1 MELSVVLRDVSGKT
15 GKGNIKIKIKK
26 KGKNPTFIPTNY
38 YIEPSFFDQGNG
50 IIKKEFPEAAKWNS
64 DLFAQKGRYQDYYKE
79 LGESVKDMSVMTLK
93 QIFMSYDRIRLNLG
107 KPVEQS
113 TDFIRTIDKIIFDLE
128 SEEVTEE
135 MKRKAY
141 ADTFRWTKNL
151 LIKFF
156 KTDKIYFQNIDSYT
170 LIELKKFFLKGTNKK
185 EVSFTKYLRC
195 IRRVFKVAIGQ
206 KVISRDL
213 YPFDAISIP
222 LDYKAKI
229 RKLDIEVLRKFYQR
243 PGIGR
248 DFFFLSFFL
257 CGMNM
262 KDIFY
267 LPYFENYIDISRLK
281 TARTAREVRLKL
293 KLQPEILE
301 IIKKYADP
309 NKIRMIKTKY
319 KNHKQLTHFIDD
331 RIKSDIEEMNRN
343 IKNEKDKI
351 PHFSF
356 TYARHSW
363 ATIAGQLRIPDST
376 IDKGLMHSVTG
387 LMIEKYREYDYTQ
400 VDEANRKVID
410 YVLYKKT
417 GE

>member
-1 MELSVVLRDVSGKT
+1 MELKVVLRDVSAKT
-15 GKGNIKIKIKK
+15 GEGNIKIRINVKGHNAMYISTKIYVHPDYFDPRAEIV
-26 KGKNPTFIPTNY
+26 KNELKDSAKYNASIF
-38 YIEPSFFDQGNG
+38 S
-50 IIKKEFPEAAKWNS
+50 IK
-64 DLFAQKGRYQDYYKE
+64 QRYQKYYDD
-79 LGESVKDMSVMTLK
+79 LGNSVLNASPSALK
-93 QIFMSYDRIRLNLG
+93 QIFTSYDRIRLSTG

-128 SEEVTEE
+128 TEQTTEE
-135 MKRKAY
+135 MHRKAY
-141 ADTFRWTKNL
+141 ADTFRWTRNL
-151 LIKFF
+151 LVKFF
-156 KTDKIYFQNIDSYT
+156 KTDKIYFQSIDSYM
-170 LIELKKFFLKGTNKK
+170 LVELKKFFLKGTNKK
-185 EVSFTKYLRC
+185 EVSFAKYLRC

-206 KVISRDL
+206 KIISRDL

-222 LDYKAKI
+222 SDYKATI
-229 RKLDIEVLRKFYQR
+229 RRLDVEVLRKYYQR
-243 PGIGR
+243 PGVGR

-267 LPYFENYIDISRLK
+267 LPYFDDYIDISRLK
-281 TARTAREVRLKL
+281 TARTARKVRLKL
-293 KLQPEILE
+293 KLQPELME

-309 NKIRMIKTKY
+309 GGIRMIKTKY

-331 RIKSDIEEMNRN
+331 RIKAEIEEMNKS
-343 IKNEKDKI
+343 IQSEKNKI

-363 ATIAGQLRIPDST
+363 ATTAGQLRVPDST

-387 LMIEKYREYDYTQ
+387 LMIEKYREYDYSQ

-410 YVLYKKT
+410 YVLYDK
-417 GE
+417 